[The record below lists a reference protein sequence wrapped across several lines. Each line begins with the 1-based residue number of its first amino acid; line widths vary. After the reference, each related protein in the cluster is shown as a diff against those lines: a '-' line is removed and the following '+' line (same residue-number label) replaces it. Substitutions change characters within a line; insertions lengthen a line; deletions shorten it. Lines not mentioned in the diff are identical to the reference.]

1 MEGKQKN
8 VGNYNIKNNRIVI
21 QRKATDTVLFIFFDR
36 SIDSS
41 GVEPE
46 PSFSD
51 GC

>member
-21 QRKATDTVLFIFFDR
+21 QRKTTVLFIFFDR